1 MKKGFFAVGCV
12 ALSGCLLISFAGCS
26 TVSKA
31 KNMRGEEVTAEQW
44 DSAMAASAF
53 RTSGG
58 ASAPVQTVADETAEA
73 PNYRVEYE
81 MTYKVN
87 VSTEGVSVGDTQ
99 LTEAANLNIDMT
111 SSATLT
117 VADNALHV
125 SFKYDFKFDGSENL
139 LAALGMSE
147 ELAGSGE
154 SEAYVS
160 FADGATFIVK
170 DSNGNWIRSSTD
182 GEEIGAAGQ
191 FVMMMSA
198 GLMDQS
204 ALVGA
209 FSQYTYSAD
218 DKGYVAADSSVSGE
232 LGDVLFSGAGKL
244 VYKIRDGHLAAVYA
258 EGSASSGI
266 VGISSE
272 GSSEIGLV
280 YTYGGQSVTLPA
292 VS

>member
-1 MKKGFFAVGCV
+1 
-12 ALSGCLLISFAGCS
+12 
-26 TVSKA
+26 
-31 KNMRGEEVTAEQW
+31 
-44 DSAMAASAF
+44 
-53 RTSGG
+53 
-58 ASAPVQTVADETAEA
+58 
-73 PNYRVEYE
+73 
-81 MTYKVN
+81 
-87 VSTEGVSVGDTQ
+87 
-99 LTEAANLNIDMT
+99 MT

-160 FADGATFIVK
+160 FVDGATFIVK

-218 DKGYVAADSSVSGE
+218 DKGYVAADASVSGE
-232 LGDVLFSGAGKL
+232 LGDVSFSGAGKL